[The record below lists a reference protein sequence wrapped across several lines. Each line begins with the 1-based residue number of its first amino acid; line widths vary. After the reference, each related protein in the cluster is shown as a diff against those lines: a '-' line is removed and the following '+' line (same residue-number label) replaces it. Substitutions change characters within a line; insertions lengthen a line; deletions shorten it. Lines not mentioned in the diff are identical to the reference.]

1 MKPTNDK
8 TLKMEAVEMDETQ
21 ERSRKDK
28 VVAFFKKNK
37 LQCGVVAGALVL
49 ILGGATFA
57 IASSTSNGIT
67 PFGESQSS
75 DTTHKTHFVKD
86 ENGNVVEVSEDTNG
100 DTSTA
105 QATDASDANNSSE
118 SADGST
124 LSTSDNG
131 TSDNNGTSG
140 DNGGSQGTTHT
151 HTWTPVYTTVHH
163 AAVTHTEPVYGK
175 VEVGSAIY
183 CTKHGCEITGR
194 FCTQGNDHG
203 TGYCLANHTTKP
215 IYETR
220 QTGTKTVTDS
230 AAYDE
235 QLIDHFT
242 CSCGATK

>member
-1 MKPTNDK
+1 MKTANDK

-67 PFGESQSS
+67 PFGESHSS

-86 ENGNVVEVSEDTNG
+86 ENGNVVEVSEETNS

-105 QATDASDANNSSE
+105 QATDASDANSSSE

-124 LSTSDNG
+124 LSASDNG

-151 HTWTPVYTTVHH
+151 HTWTTINHPAVTHEEPVYTKQVIGSHIECRVHGNTVGNNRGCQV
-163 AAVTHTEPVYGK
+163 ADSSNPTGK
-175 VEVGSAIY
+175 
-183 CTKHGCEITGR
+183 
-194 FCTQGNDHG
+194 
-203 TGYCLANHTTKP
+203 CLAN
-215 IYETR
+215 ETR
-220 QTGTKTVTDS
+220 VYDYGQVQTGTKTVTD
-230 AAYDE
+230 
-235 QLIDHFT
+235 IDAWT
-242 CSCGATK
+242 ETYCTTCGATK